1 MNTLPTLFFAYTVVA
16 SISAA
21 AIDGSEDTTDFLQSL
36 NPGFVEDFDSE
47 SVRLFRHGTGG
58 NRAEFTWKS
67 GVQAS
72 VGSDAKVLRLSV
84 DPEDRAGAWQGPNAV
99 AVGERLFGYGSYAVS
114 LKLPNVSE
122 LQPDVGIVAG
132 FFTYLNDTQQTGQ
145 RRDWNQ
151 NGLPDNSE
159 IDIEWLVA
167 DPEILYLTAYT
178 DYDPQSGA
186 TRKVSRIVNLA
197 KGSILSTEYAEVLGG
212 PGVALSGVE
221 NQPETLQAIPGFDAS
236 ARFYTYGFDWAPDRI
251 HWWILHPET
260 GTKVTLWDYRGPV
273 ARIPQRPAAY
283 MINFWHTDNWPVVTN
298 ANSIEQ
304 PDHAFAL
311 EVDWASHVP
320 FAALPEALER
330 TLP

>member
-1 MNTLPTLFFAYTVVA
+1 MKTYLPLLVSCTAVA
-16 SISAA
+16 IISAA
-21 AIDGSEDTTDFLQSL
+21 ANDEFDGNSEQLPSL
-36 NPGFVEDFDSE
+36 NPGFMEDFASE
-47 SVRLFRHGTGG
+47 SPRYFRHGTGG

-72 VGSDAKVLRLSV
+72 TAPDARVLRLSV

-99 AVGERLFGYGSYAVS
+99 AVGQQLFGYGHYAVS

-145 RRDWNQ
+145 RKDWNQ

-178 DYDPQSGA
+178 DHDPQSGA

-197 KGSILSTEYAEVLGG
+197 QGSILSTEYAETLGG
-212 PGVALSGVE
+212 PGTALSGLE

-236 ARFYTYGFDWAPDRI
+236 ERFHTYGFDWEPDRI
-251 HWWILHPET
+251 CWWILHPDT
-260 GTKVTLWDYRGPV
+260 GVKVVLWDYRGPV

-298 ANSIEQ
+298 ANSIER
-304 PDHAFAL
+304 PKHAFAL
-311 EVDWASHVP
+311 EVDWALHVP
-320 FAALPEALER
+320 FVALPEALER